1 MRLKP
6 LLSALLALPG
16 LGAAMVQAPAVQEPA
31 PSPQAMQNLL
41 ELMRT
46 PVVSA
51 SRQAEPLSD
60 APATVIVLQRKD
72 LEMRGYN
79 ELSQILDDLPGMDVV
94 RPYGAD
100 YVKNYWRGYRT
111 DIGDPYL
118 VMVDGVVFN
127 HLWFD
132 TADTPLVTY
141 PISAIE
147 RVEVVYG
154 PASALYGANAF
165 MGVIN
170 IITRK
175 PQDDGLQVHGRFTGG
190 SFSTRIGDFYAA
202 DKRGDLSFSIAA
214 RRDEGDVDESATSRY
229 EYTKGSYY
237 ANRGLW
243 GSVLDDPGLAG
254 SPESEHQHHA
264 VDARLDWKGLELGIQ
279 QLWMDSGYGVAYA
292 ADESQ
297 SMGRW
302 IRPETSVYLRYKSD
316 LSDSLTSTAMARF
329 RRSDVDSGSFDV
341 ESYYGY
347 GSGAASVITHY
358 EALSSSLAYT
368 HDFEFQASDL
378 LTFNG
383 GFDLEQ
389 KTLQKAYLTTVAP
402 APPPDGSLTD
412 GNHFSVLDRAVYL
425 QGRYRLSPGQQ
436 LTFGIRNDD
445 DAIFG
450 SATTLRGGY
459 VLNVGPWGF
468 KALYGQAY
476 QQPIARYLYGGT
488 SGTGSNSALHPER
501 SNTAQLSGS
510 YTLPSFGLSL
520 DLYQVHNRAIIQK
533 AGASVANTGDQ
544 DVTGADLGVQAIL
557 PVAAVQEWKLWGY
570 YSRYFHAVDRLSTPA
585 PMEVPSGDLAWN
597 KLLFGTTVV
606 FNSRFDATLLARY
619 IGRRETVPTNPVD
632 EVGGYATLDL
642 NVDVRD
648 IGWKGLNAA
657 LRVANLANR
666 AYDQPGL
673 RDAGAGTTPGGFT
686 GPGGAWVGSQSY
698 YNSLLPQPGRSIQ
711 VSLFFDF

>member
-570 YSRYFHAVDRLSTPA
+570 CSRYFHAVDRLSTPA

-606 FNSRFDATLLARY
+606 FNSRFDATLLAR
-619 IGRRETVPTNPVD
+619 
-632 EVGGYATLDL
+632 
-642 NVDVRD
+642 
-648 IGWKGLNAA
+648 
-657 LRVANLANR
+657 
-666 AYDQPGL
+666 
-673 RDAGAGTTPGGFT
+673 
-686 GPGGAWVGSQSY
+686 
-698 YNSLLPQPGRSIQ
+698 
-711 VSLFFDF
+711 

>member
-1 MRLKP
+1 MIRSRLSRP
-6 LLSALLALPG
+6 ILALVALCGP
-16 LGAAMVQAPAVQEPA
+16 AAVSQEPA
-31 PSPQAMQNLL
+31 PSAQAMQNLL

-72 LEMRGYN
+72 LEMRGYT

-141 PISAIE
+141 PVSAIE

-190 SFSTRIGDFYAA
+190 SFGTRIGDFYAA

-214 RRDEGDVDESATSRY
+214 RRDEGDVDESAASRY

-264 VDARLDWKGLELGIQ
+264 IDARLDWKGLELGVQ

-302 IRPETSVYLRYKSD
+302 IRPETSVYLRYRSD
-316 LSDSLTSTAMARF
+316 LSDNLTSTAMARF

-368 HDFEFQASDL
+368 QDFEFRASDL

-402 APPPDGSLTD
+402 APPPDGSLND
-412 GNHFSVLDRAVYL
+412 GNHFSVLDRAAYL

-445 DAIFG
+445 DALFG

-459 VLNVGPWGF
+459 VLNTGPWGF

-488 SGTGSNSALHPER
+488 SGTGSNTALRPER

-510 YTLPSFGLSL
+510 WTLPSFGLSL

-570 YSRYFHAVDRLSTPA
+570 YSRYFHAVDKLAFPG

-606 FNSRFDATLLARY
+606 FNGRFDATLLARY
-619 IGRRETVPTNPVD
+619 IGRRTTVPTNPVD

-648 IGWKGLNAA
+648 IGWEGLNAA

-666 AYDQPGL
+666 AYAQPGL
-673 RDAGAGTTPGGFT
+673 RDAGAGTAPGGFT
-686 GPGGAWVGSQSY
+686 GPGGAWVGSRSY

>member
-6 LLSALLALPG
+6 ILPVLLALPG
-16 LGAAMVQAPAVQEPA
+16 LGLGAAQQEP
-31 PSPQAMQNLL
+31 PPNPQAMQDLL

-51 SRQAEPLSD
+51 SKQEEPLSD
-60 APATVIVLQRKD
+60 APATVIVLQRGD
-72 LEMRGYN
+72 LEARGYT

-141 PISAIE
+141 PLSAIE

-175 PQDDGLQVHGRFTGG
+175 PLQDGFQAHGRFTGG
-190 SFSTRIGDFYAA
+190 SFGTRIGDVYAA
-202 DKRGDLSFSIAA
+202 QRSGDFSFSLAA
-214 RRDEGDVDESATSRY
+214 RKDDGDVDEAAADRY
-229 EYTKGSYY
+229 EYTKPTYY

-243 GSVLDDPGLAG
+243 GSVLDDPALAG
-254 SPESEHQHHA
+254 LPKSEHQNHA
-264 VDARLDWKGLELGIQ
+264 VDVRVGWKGLEFGLQ
-279 QLWMDSGYGVAYA
+279 QLWMDTGYGVAYA

-297 SMGRW
+297 SLGRW
-302 IRPETSVYLRYKSD
+302 IRPETSFHLRWKSD
-316 LSDSLTSTAMARF
+316 LSDRLSTTATARYRTSG
-329 RRSDVDSGSFDV
+329 VDNGSYDV

-347 GSGAASVITHY
+347 GSGTSSVLTQY
-358 EALSSSLAYT
+358 EALNASLSFSQ
-368 HDFEFQASDL
+368 DFEFRASADL
-378 LTFNG
+378 AFNG

-389 KTLQKAYLTTVAP
+389 KTLQKAYLTTLAP
-402 APPPDGSLTD
+402 APPPNGSLSD

-425 QGRYRLSPGQQ
+425 QGRVKVAAGQQ
-436 LTFGIRNDD
+436 VTLGIRSDSD
-445 DAIFG
+445 GLFG

-459 VLNVGPWGF
+459 VLNTGPWGF

-488 SGTGSNSALHPER
+488 SGTGSNASLRPER

-510 YTLPSFGLSL
+510 YTLHAVGFTL
-520 DLYQVHNRAIIQK
+520 DLYQIHNRAIIQK
-533 AGASVANTGDQ
+533 AGPIVANTGDQ
-544 DVTGADLGVQAIL
+544 DVTGADLGIQAIL
-557 PVAAVQEWKLWGY
+557 PLPGVDQWKLWGY
-570 YSRYFHAVDRLSTPA
+570 YSRYFHAENRLTSPA
-585 PMEVPSGDLAWN
+585 PFEAPSGDLAWN
-597 KLLFGTTVV
+597 KVLFGTTVV
-606 FNSRFDATLLARY
+606 FNPRFDATLLARY
-619 IGRRETVPTNPVD
+619 IGRRATVPTNPVG
-632 EVGGYATLDL
+632 EVGGYATVDANL
-642 NVDVRD
+642 NVHDL
-648 IGWKGLNAA
+648 GWKGLGAS
-657 LRVANLANR
+657 LRVANLTNR
-666 AYDQPGL
+666 AYFQPGE
-673 RDAGAGTTPGGFT
+673 RDAGAGLTPGGFV
-686 GPGGAWVGSQSY
+686 GATWVGSQSY

-711 VSLFFDF
+711 VSVFFDF

>member
-1 MRLKP
+1 MRLTP
-6 LLSALLALPG
+6 LLPALLALPG
-16 LGAAMVQAPAVQEPA
+16 LGAAMAEVQDPA
-31 PSPQAMQNLL
+31 PSPQAVQNLL

-51 SRQAEPLSD
+51 SRNAEPLSD

-72 LEMRGYN
+72 LEMRGYT

-100 YVKNYWRGYRT
+100 YVKNYWRGDRT
-111 DIGDPYL
+111 EIGDPYL

-175 PQDDGLQVHGRFTGG
+175 PQADGLQVHGRLTGG
-190 SFSTRIGDFYAA
+190 SFGTRIGDIFAA
-202 DKRGDLSFSIAA
+202 DRQGDFSFSIAA
-214 RRDEGDVDESATSRY
+214 RRDDGDVDESAANRY

-237 ANRGLW
+237 DNRGLW
-243 GSVLDDPGLAG
+243 GSVLDNPDLAG
-254 SPESEHQHHA
+254 SPKSEHQNRA
-264 VDARLDWKGLELGIQ
+264 VDVRLGWKGLELGLQ

-302 IRPETSVYLRYKSD
+302 IRPETSFYLRHHAE
-316 LSDSLTSTAMARF
+316 LSGNLTSTAMVRF
-329 RRSDVDSGSFDV
+329 RHSDVDNGSYDV
-341 ESYYGY
+341 ESFYGY
-347 GSGAASVITHY
+347 GSGTASVITHY
-358 EALSSSLAYT
+358 EVLTSSLAYT
-368 HDFEFQASDL
+368 QDLEFRASDR
-378 LTFNG
+378 LTLNG
-383 GFDLEQ
+383 GLDLEQ

-402 APPPDGSLTD
+402 APPPDGSLSD
-412 GNHFSVLDRAVYL
+412 GNHFSVLDRAAYL
-425 QGRYRLSPGQQ
+425 QGRYQLAPSQQ
-436 LTFGIRNDD
+436 LTLGIRNDD

-459 VLNVGPWGF
+459 VLNRGPWGF

-488 SGTGSNSALHPER
+488 SGTGSNTALHPER
-501 SNTAQLSGS
+501 SNTAQLSGT
-510 YTLPSFGLSL
+510 YTLPAFGLSL
-520 DLYQVHNRAIIQK
+520 DLYQIHNRAIIQT
-533 AGASVANTGDQ
+533 AGASVANTGNQ
-544 DVTGADLGVQAIL
+544 DVTGADLGVQALIPL
-557 PVAAVQEWKLWGY
+557 AAVQEWKLWGY
-570 YSRYFHAVDRLSTPA
+570 YSRTFHAEDRLATPSPA
-585 PMEVPSGDLAWN
+585 EVPSGDLARN
-597 KLLFGTTVV
+597 KVLLGTTVV
-606 FNSRFDATLLARY
+606 FNRRFDATLLARY
-619 IGRRETVPTNPVD
+619 IGRRATVPTNPVG
-632 EVGGYATLDL
+632 EVGGYATVDL
-642 NVDVRD
+642 NVDARD
-648 IGWKGLNAA
+648 LGWKGLNAA
-657 LRVANLANR
+657 LRVANLADR
-666 AYDQPGL
+666 ATFQPGL
-673 RDAGAGTTPGGFT
+673 RDAGAGTAPGGFA
-686 GPGGAWVGSQSY
+686 GATWVGSQSY

>member
-16 LGAAMVQAPAVQEPA
+16 LGATMAPQEPA
-31 PSPQAMQNLL
+31 PSPQAVHDLL

-51 SRQAEPLSD
+51 SRQSEPLSD
-60 APATVIVLQRKD
+60 APATVIVLQRSD
-72 LEMRGYN
+72 LEARGYT

-111 DIGDPYL
+111 GIGDPYL

-141 PISAIE
+141 PLSAIE

-175 PQDDGLQVHGRFTGG
+175 PDTDGLQMHGRFTGG
-190 SFSTRIGDFYAA
+190 SFGARIGDFYAA

-214 RRDEGDVDESATSRY
+214 RRDEGGLDESASNRY
-229 EYTKGSYY
+229 EYTKPSYY

-243 GSVLDDPGLAG
+243 GSVVNDPGLAG
-254 SPESEHQHHA
+254 SPQSTHQNHA
-264 VDARLDWKGLELGIQ
+264 IDARLGWKGLELGIQ

-302 IRPETSVYLRYKSD
+302 IRPETSIYLRHRAE
-316 LSDSLTSTAMARF
+316 LSDRLTSTAMARF

-347 GSGAASVITHY
+347 GSGTSSVITHY
-358 EALSSSLAYT
+358 EVLTSSLAYT
-368 HDFEFQASDL
+368 QDLEFRASDR

-383 GFDLEQ
+383 GLDLEQ
-389 KTLQKAYLTTVAP
+389 KVLQKAYLTSVAP
-402 APPPDGSLTD
+402 APLPDGSLTD
-412 GNHFSVLDRAVYL
+412 ANHFSVLDRAIYL
-425 QGRYRLSPGQQ
+425 QGRYHLTPSQQ
-436 LTFGIRNDD
+436 LTGGIRSDD
-445 DAIFG
+445 DSIFG

-459 VLNVGPWGF
+459 VLNTGAWGF

-488 SGTGSNSALHPER
+488 SGTGSNTALRPER
-501 SNTAQLSGS
+501 SDTSQLSGT
-510 YTLPSFGLSL
+510 YTRSAFGLSL
-520 DLYQVHNRAIIQK
+520 DLYLIHNRSIIQK
-533 AGASVANTGDQ
+533 AGSSVANIGDQ
-544 DVTGADLGVQAIL
+544 DVTGADLGVQTIL
-557 PVAAVQEWKLWGY
+557 PVKGVREWKLWGY
-570 YSRYFHAVDRLSTPA
+570 YSHYFHADNTLALPS
-585 PMEVPSGDLAWN
+585 PMEVPSGDLARD
-597 KLLFGTTVV
+597 KILLGTTVA
-606 FNSRFDATLLARY
+606 FNERFDATLLARY
-619 IGRRETVPTNPVD
+619 IGRRATVPTNPVG
-632 EVGGYATLDL
+632 EVGGYATFDV
-642 NVDVRD
+642 NVDVKG

-657 LRVANLANR
+657 LRVANVMDK
-666 AYDQPGL
+666 AYFQPGL
-673 RDAGAGTTPGGFT
+673 RDAGAGTTPGGFNGSGT
-686 GPGGAWVGSQSY
+686 WVGSQSY

>member
-1 MRLKP
+1 MISSRLSRSI
-6 LLSALLALPG
+6 LAIIALCGP
-16 LGAAMVQAPAVQEPA
+16 AAVSQEPA
-31 PSPQAMQNLL
+31 PSAQAMQNLL

-72 LEMRGYN
+72 LEMRGYT

-141 PISAIE
+141 PVSAIE

-190 SFSTRIGDFYAA
+190 SFGTRIGDFYAA

-214 RRDEGDVDESATSRY
+214 RRDEGDVDESASSRY

-254 SPESEHQHHA
+254 SPQSEHQHHA
-264 VDARLDWKGLELGIQ
+264 IDARLDWKSLEVGIQ

-302 IRPETSVYLRYKSD
+302 IRPETSVYLRYAAD
-316 LSDSLTSTAMARF
+316 LSERLTSTAMARF
-329 RRSDVDSGSFDV
+329 RRSDVDRGSFDV

-347 GSGAASVITHY
+347 GSGTASVITHY
-358 EALSSSLAYT
+358 EVLNSSLAYT
-368 HDFEFQASDL
+368 QDFEFRAGDL

-383 GFDLEQ
+383 GFGLEQ

-402 APPPDGSLTD
+402 APLPDGSLTD

-425 QGRYRLSPGQQ
+425 QGRYILSPGQQ
-436 LTFGIRNDD
+436 LTFGVRNDD

-459 VLNVGPWGF
+459 VL
-468 KALYGQAY
+468 
-476 QQPIARYLYGGT
+476 
-488 SGTGSNSALHPER
+488 
-501 SNTAQLSGS
+501 
-510 YTLPSFGLSL
+510 
-520 DLYQVHNRAIIQK
+520 
-533 AGASVANTGDQ
+533 
-544 DVTGADLGVQAIL
+544 
-557 PVAAVQEWKLWGY
+557 
-570 YSRYFHAVDRLSTPA
+570 
-585 PMEVPSGDLAWN
+585 
-597 KLLFGTTVV
+597 
-606 FNSRFDATLLARY
+606 
-619 IGRRETVPTNPVD
+619 
-632 EVGGYATLDL
+632 
-642 NVDVRD
+642 
-648 IGWKGLNAA
+648 
-657 LRVANLANR
+657 
-666 AYDQPGL
+666 
-673 RDAGAGTTPGGFT
+673 
-686 GPGGAWVGSQSY
+686 
-698 YNSLLPQPGRSIQ
+698 
-711 VSLFFDF
+711 